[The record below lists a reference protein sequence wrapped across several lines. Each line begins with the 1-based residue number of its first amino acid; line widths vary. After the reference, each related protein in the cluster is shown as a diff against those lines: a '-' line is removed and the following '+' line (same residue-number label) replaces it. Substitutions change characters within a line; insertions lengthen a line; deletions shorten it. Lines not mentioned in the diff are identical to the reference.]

1 MCLVRRISTKTDAGW
16 FGRLVKGLKVED
28 VKAPVEQ
35 AADALAP
42 ERRRISRARN
52 SILIV
57 GATYE
62 SKSQYIIVL
71 DKRWQKAI
79 PSVGHPVSP
88 VQSSI
93 LFFEPAMF

>member
-1 MCLVRRISTKTDAGW
+1 MCFVLGVAIETDARW
-16 FGRLVKGLKVED
+16 FGWLVKGLKVKD
-28 VKAPVEQ
+28 VEAPVYH

-71 DKRWQKAI
+71 EREGIEAI